1 MKKPIVKVIDTSVF
15 CNPKQ
20 FNEAYALISE
30 ERRRK
35 IDRLRF
41 DEDKRLSL
49 GAGVLFEECLKSFG
63 IDDGSLIYGKHKKPY
78 LASCD
83 NLFFSL
89 SHNGIYSACAFYD
102 KEIGI
107 DIEKVKDVS
116 DAVIKKVA
124 TANEYACLS
133 SLDEKVRAQEFTRL
147 WTVKESYMKFLGT
160 GLSVSPLKIE
170 VTFGENITLFCDGA
184 LADAVFEEHS
194 KDGYKMTVCYA
205 K

>member
-15 CNPKQ
+15 CDPKQ
-20 FNEAYALISE
+20 FNEAYALVGE
-30 ERRRK
+30 ERKKK
-35 IDRLRF
+35 IDSLLF

-63 IDDGSLIYGKHKKPY
+63 IGDGSLVYGKHKKPY
-78 LASCD
+78 LASHN

-89 SHNGIYSACAFYD
+89 SHSGVYSACAFYD

-107 DIEKVKDVS
+107 DIQKVKDVT

-124 TANEYACLS
+124 TNKEYALLS
-133 SLDEKVRAQEFTRL
+133 NLDEKVIAEEFTRL
-147 WTVKESYMKFLGT
+147 WTVKESYLKFLGT
-160 GLSVSPLKIE
+160 GLSVSPQKIE
-170 VTFGENITLFCDGA
+170 VTFSDGITLFCDGT
-184 LADAVFEEHS
+184 LADVVFEEHS
-194 KDGYKMTVCYA
+194 KDGYKITVCYA